1 MNPGQKRDDPPP
13 DPPAFAA
20 RYYDEFSG
28 KQRLLS
34 NFFGKKVEGP
44 PQSPPVASPA
54 PRSLSTP
61 STSGAIARDT
71 PVASTS
77 KLAITAPSS
86 SAPNGTLSV
95 APSSSAAKGKEKATL
110 ENEKVASG
118 GQQSISSFFKPPP
131 KPKLPAKKKRAKKD
145 AALASPS
152 TTASNTSQESTSSS
166 VVDLTDESD
175 ERLGAMD
182 PRDYETASSGSS
194 AASASSA
201 WSSLF
206 AQKALPNCDGHGERS
221 KAWTVNK
228 PGINKGRRFYLCA
241 RRVFRACI
249 LPRVVLTTSSWN
261 RPVGPGYD
269 KGQAKLHVDR
279 KSVV

>member
-1 MNPGQKRDDPPP
+1 M
-13 DPPAFAA
+13 
-20 RYYDEFSG
+20 
-28 KQRLLS
+28 
-34 NFFGKKVEGP
+34 
-44 PQSPPVASPA
+44 
-54 PRSLSTP
+54 
-61 STSGAIARDT
+61 
-71 PVASTS
+71 
-77 KLAITAPSS
+77 
-86 SAPNGTLSV
+86 

-269 KGQAKLHVDR
+269 KGQAKLHVNPEFRCDFFQCTSR
-279 KSVV
+279 LSSTCRSTFLTPFAGETSVKRPAGMNLSASAAKKSKS